1 MNELQSAQALW
12 GIIGSHVVARCVH
25 VIAEAGVADALADES
40 ASATELAKSCSLNEG
55 ALYRMLRLLSA
66 HGVFAQEGDRYVHT
80 SASRLLRSDHP
91 YSLRAYA
98 RMIGM
103 PVIWNGFTHLD
114 VPARTGKPALDW
126 AGLVRYFTEHPE
138 EARLFNQAMVAKSG
152 TVIPAVIESYDFT
165 RFEVIA
171 DIGGGRG
178 HLLDAILE
186 RVPSAAGILFELP
199 HVVADTADIL
209 SSRLQLVSGD
219 FFADPLPTAD
229 AYVLMEVLHD
239 WPDTEAQRILEAVR
253 RAAPAHARVLIVEAV
268 VADTP
273 DPHFGKLLDI
283 IMLAVTGGR
292 ERTKPEYEALLSS
305 TGFRLK
311 QIFATPSQY
320 SIVEAVTA

>member
-1 MNELQSAQALW
+1 MNELQSAQAVW
-12 GIIGSHVVARCVH
+12 GLISSHALARCVH
-25 VIAEAGVADALADES
+25 VITEAGVADALQDES
-40 ASATELAKSCSLNEG
+40 ASAAELAKSCGLNAD
-55 ALYRMLRLLSA
+55 ALHRMLRLLAA
-66 HGVFAQEGDRYVHT
+66 HGVFAQDGDRYVHT
-80 SASRLLRSDHP
+80 SASRLLRSDHR

-126 AGLVRYFTEHPE
+126 AGLVQYFSEHPD
-138 EARLFNQAMVAKSG
+138 EASLFNQAMAGKSG

-178 HLLDAILE
+178 HLLHAILE
-186 RVPSAAGILFELP
+186 HVPSAAGILFELP
-199 HVVADTADIL
+199 HVVADATDVA
-209 SSRLQLVSGD
+209 SSRLRLVSGD
-219 FFADPLPTAD
+219 FLADSIPTAD

-239 WPDTEAQRILEAVR
+239 WPDSEAQKILQAVR
-253 RAAPAHARVLIVEAV
+253 RAAPAHARILIVEAV

-292 ERTKPEYEALLSS
+292 ERTKSEYEALLSS
-305 TGFRLK
+305 AGFRLN
-311 QIFATPSQY
+311 QVFATPSQY
-320 SIVEAVTA
+320 SIVEAVRA